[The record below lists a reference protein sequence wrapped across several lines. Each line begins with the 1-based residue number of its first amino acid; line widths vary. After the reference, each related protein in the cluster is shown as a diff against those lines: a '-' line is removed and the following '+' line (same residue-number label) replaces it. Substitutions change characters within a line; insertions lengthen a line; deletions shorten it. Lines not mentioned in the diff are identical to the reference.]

1 MPEAI
6 QRAQAEV
13 PGGSRLISVTNP
25 AHSEKT
31 SYYELWFSHGVDPY
45 RYGTWPG
52 NYGVYVDRYDGKV
65 EVYWPESPDRTLTA
79 GFWQDWTGPL
89 HMGYVVG
96 WIPRL
101 AWVGFGLVP
110 LLLAVTGT
118 TTWLL
123 RRRMRRRKGS
133 GPNGSALAG

>member
-1 MPEAI
+1 MTEI
-6 QRAQAEV
+6 
-13 PGGSRLISVTNP
+13 SRG
-25 AHSEKT
+25 EKT
-31 SYYELWFSHGVDPY
+31 SYYEMWFAHGVDPY
-45 RYGTWPG
+45 RFGTWPG
-52 NYGVYVDRYDGKV
+52 NYGVYVDRYSGRAKL
-65 EVYWPESPDRTLTA
+65 YWPAEHDRTLAA
-79 GFWQDWTGPL
+79 GFWQDWAGTL

-123 RRRMRRRKGS
+123 RRRLRKRKRPGADD
-133 GPNGSALAG
+133 SALAA